1 MPRLGGKYSAAEWS
15 KMSASERQKAKDE
28 QQRRAKRVERLPRR
42 SDADILRARKKR
54 PMYSESNP
62 SPYSGRGPDGQMYDF
77 GPEPEGSAYTA
88 DQRRYGEAGQRK
100 RAKEQSD
107 LQRLVKAMEG
117 GVLRREDQQSLSKAM
132 EGGVLRKEDEDKYR
146 KFLRRKSSPNL
157 QAMRKRGR

>member
-1 MPRLGGKYSAAEWS
+1 
-15 KMSASERQKAKDE
+15 MSASERQKLKDE
-28 QQRRAKRVERLPRR
+28 QQRRAKLAAQVERLPRR

-54 PMYSESNP
+54 PMYSKSNP
-62 SPYSGRGPDGQMYDF
+62 SPYSGRGPDG
-77 GPEPEGSAYTA
+77 
-88 DQRRYGEAGQRK
+88 EAGRRK

-117 GVLRREDQQSLSKAM
+117 GVLRREDQQRLSKAM

-157 QAMRKRGR
+157 QGMRKRGR